1 MCSVVSDSVT
11 PRTVAH
17 QAPLSMEFSRQEY
30 LNGLSFPSPGDLPD
44 PEIQPRSPASQADSL
59 PPVSVTMKGNT
70 VTSQPKLR
78 NLFNKDLWELM
89 TWQKQFNK
97 GCRDR
102 YLLPLS
108 SGNSLLIWKNKL
120 ISSVAPS
127 CPTLCDPMDCRTSG
141 LSVHHQL
148 PKFIEGTIISVIRT
162 KIKIHTKYD
171 EEGVTERSE
180 SFQRKWDILT

>member
-1 MCSVVSDSVT
+1 MGCHSLLQEIFLIQRYN
-11 PRTVAH
+11 PGLLHRRQILYHLCHHEGHTV
-17 QAPLSMEFSRQEY
+17 P
-30 LNGLSFPSPGDLPD
+30 
-44 PEIQPRSPASQADSL
+44 
-59 PPVSVTMKGNT
+59 
-70 VTSQPKLR
+70 SQPKLH

-108 SGNSLLIWKNKL
+108 SGNSLLIWKKKL
-120 ISSVAPS
+120 ISSVAQS
-127 CPTLCDPMDCRTSG
+127 CPTLCDPIDCHTPG

-148 PKFIEGTIISVIRT
+148 PKFIEGTIISVIRA